1 VRSAQ
6 AGNIVNSAN
15 SSAAASSNGVDDLK
29 LRQLAQQILDYCREA
44 CAIAD
49 DALSNHRSIGAS
61 ALAATNSFNDAAN
74 DKLAAISEDAKRSLE
89 SVLERPTV
97 ARLEV
102 TDENGATQTIFIT
115 PGGAPAPSIAGAR
128 VASYRSP
135 MGRLAAA
142 SVGAGVE
149 VGSRAFTLT
158 AKTRLLPKQE
168 HVGWNA
174 YESRVEVLGRPPLTI
189 VSLRGLISLPEAD
202 ALVLLEQELRGNPM
216 VFEGFRRAVV
226 DRMSLREQPV
236 LDAFQDDIYRL
247 PLDTQL
253 VILGP
258 PGSGKTTTLIKRL
271 GMKLSDEGLSDS
283 ETILIEQ
290 SRSGRAEHRTSWLMF
305 SPNELLRQYVKEAF
319 AREQVP
325 ASDRQMVVWDRYRDR
340 AARNTLG
347 ILQSGNTKGARLRS
361 TLENLAAD
369 TVVQQVAWF
378 EDFLAWQEDLF
389 WSELNDVANTL
400 NSLPG
405 GQEGSL
411 TKPLT
416 ELVARAFATKS
427 ASVLVGARRF
437 QREARSEAT
446 AILAGIDQRLR
457 EAFAEQFQ
465 ADPNLVKSLSAFI
478 GGLGDEGEE
487 VDDVDDGEEEED
499 DGTAPL
505 RNDREAAFETYIKAM
520 RAQARALAGGRRL
533 SKASRDGR
541 IVEWIG
547 DRTPPREVLSE
558 LGVQA
563 RRARAL
569 RQLANPLGSY
579 VRGISLRYRRFRR
592 DRAATGVWYINS
604 TYRSIELSPLELD
617 LVFLAV
623 LRRSRGLL
631 ANPQVAADLEPNSL
645 LGRVASLFRTQV
657 LVDEATDFSALQLAC
672 MAALADPV
680 VDSFVACGDF
690 NQRITEWG
698 VRTSEDL
705 KWVHPGLEIHPIKIS
720 YRHSRQLNRLAH
732 RIAQLTDEN
741 HEEAALPEHV
751 DNEGVDPIFGIGL
764 SGDDLCDW
772 LAARILEIEK
782 MTGRLPSIAILV
794 NAEEEVKPLAAA
806 LDERLAEYT
815 IRCTAC
821 IEGQSTGDDGDVR
834 VFDVQHIKGLEFE
847 GAFFVGVDRLADQR
861 PKLFDKF
868 LYVGVTRAA
877 MYLGMTTEFD
887 RVPPAIAAIEDA
899 FVHTWSAVQP

>member
-1 VRSAQ
+1 M
-6 AGNIVNSAN
+6 NSAF
-15 SSAAASSNGVDDLK
+15 SSASASVDDIEDGK
-29 LRQLAQQILDYCREA
+29 IRQLAQQILDYCREA
-44 CAIAD
+44 CAIAGED
-49 DALSNHRSIGAS
+49 LSSHRGLGAS
-61 ALAATNSFNDAAN
+61 SLAATNSFTDAAN
-74 DKLAAISEDAKRSLE
+74 DKLAAISAETKRSLE
-89 SVLERPTV
+89 LVLERPTV

-142 SVGAGVE
+142 ALGTDVDVGP
-149 VGSRAFTLT
+149 RAFTLT
-158 AKTRLLPKQE
+158 AKTRLVPKQE
-168 HVGWNA
+168 HAGWNA
-174 YESRVEVLGRPPLTI
+174 YDSRVEALGRAPRTI
-189 VSLRGLISLPEAD
+189 VSLRGLVSLPEAD
-202 ALVLLEQELRGNPM
+202 ALALLEQELRGNPM
-216 VFEGFRRAVV
+216 VFEGFRRSVV
-226 DRMSLREQPV
+226 DRMSLREQPI

-271 GMKLSDEGLSDS
+271 GMKLSDEGLSDA
-283 ETILIEQ
+283 ENVLVNQ
-290 SRSGRAEHRTSWLMF
+290 SRSGRAEHRTSWQMF

-340 AARNTLG
+340 AARNVLG
-347 ILQSGNTKGARLRS
+347 ILQSGNSNGARLRS

-369 TVVQQVAWF
+369 TIIRQVAWY
-378 EDFLAWQEDLF
+378 EDFLAWQDDLF
-389 WSELNDVANTL
+389 WSELNELAAAL
-400 NSLPG
+400 LSLTG
-405 GQEGSL
+405 GTEGSL

-416 ELVARAFATKS
+416 DLVARASETRS

-437 QREARSEAT
+437 QKDARNEAT
-446 AILAGIDQRLR
+446 AILAAIDQRLR
-457 EAFAEQFQ
+457 EAFATQFQ

-478 GGLGDEGEE
+478 GGLGDDGDD
-487 VDDVDDGEEEED
+487 VDDVDDADDEED
-499 DGTAPL
+499 DGAAAL

-533 SKASRDGR
+533 SRTSRNGR

-547 DRTPPREVLSE
+547 DRTPSREVLSE

-569 RQLANPLGSY
+569 RRLSNPLGSY
-579 VRGISLRYRRFRR
+579 VRGIPLRYRRFRKER
-592 DRAATGVWYINS
+592 TSAGVWYVDSI
-604 TYRSIELSPLELD
+604 YRSNELSPLELD
-617 LVFLAV
+617 LVLLAV

-680 VDSFVACGDF
+680 ADSFVACGDF

-732 RIAQLTDEN
+732 RIAQLTDED

-751 DNEGVDPIFGIGL
+751 DNEGVDPILGIAL
-764 SGDDLCDW
+764 SGEDLCDW
-772 LAARILEIEK
+772 LAARIVEIEK

-815 IRCTAC
+815 IRCSAC
-821 IEGQSTGDDGDVR
+821 VEGQATGDDGDVR

-847 GAFFVGVDRLADQR
+847 GAFFVGVDRLANQR

-877 MYLGMTTEFD
+877 MYLGMTTESD
-887 RVPPAIAAIEDA
+887 RMPSSISAIEDA
-899 FVHTWSAVQP
+899 FVETWARV